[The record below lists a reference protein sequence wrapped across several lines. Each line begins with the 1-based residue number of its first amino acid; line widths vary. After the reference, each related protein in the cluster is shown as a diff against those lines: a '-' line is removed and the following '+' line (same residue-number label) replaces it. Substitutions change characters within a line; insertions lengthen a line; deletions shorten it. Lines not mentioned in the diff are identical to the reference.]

1 MSTSFYC
8 DTSALVKLYH
18 REASTNSWRRYF
30 RQEDKTLMISE
41 LAIVEFYSTLA
52 RRDSSQARSPWRP
65 RRRPIGNFETDCQRG
80 VLLLLPL
87 AVL

>member
-1 MSTSFYC
+1 MNTSFYC

-18 REASTNSWRRYF
+18 REAGTERMEEIF
-30 RQEDKTLMISE
+30 RQEDKTLIISE

-52 RRDSSQARSPWRP
+52 RKMRTGEINPWRP
-65 RRRPIGNFETDCQRG
+65 RRKPIRTSRQTASG